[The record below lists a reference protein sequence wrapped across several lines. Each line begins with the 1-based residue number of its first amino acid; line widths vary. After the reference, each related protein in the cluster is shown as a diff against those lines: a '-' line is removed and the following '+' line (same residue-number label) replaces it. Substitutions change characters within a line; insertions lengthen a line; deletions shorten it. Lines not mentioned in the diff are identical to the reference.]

1 MHSLDANERLGRY
14 VKEWFNASPIAFA
27 DYEFDA
33 MKQELLVVFDKLD
46 EEFDRIFDHDLKSLS
61 FQSLTLKLEA
71 RL

>member
-1 MHSLDANERLGRY
+1 
-14 VKEWFNASPIAFA
+14 
-27 DYEFDA
+27 

-46 EEFDRIFDHDLKSLS
+46 EEFDRIFDDDLKSLS